1 MLAPRLSVS
10 PARPL
15 YKLRFER
22 FDIATKKQL
31 IRIDLI
37 KGDHSTELV
46 TGKIPDIKRKLDA
59 LAARAPEYADE
70 ITIDLESYEYYGS
83 TTISLDA
90 YYYREENAE
99 ERKERLAK
107 NNDLREQQKRIAEK
121 QIADYR
127 KRFPELFEE
136 KE

>member
-1 MLAPRLSVS
+1 M
-10 PARPL
+10 
-15 YKLRFER
+15 
-22 FDIATKKQL
+22 ITKKQL

-37 KGDHSTELV
+37 KHDHSTELV
-46 TGKIPDIKRKLDA
+46 TGKIPDIKKKLDA

-70 ITIDLESYEYYGS
+70 ITIEVEAYEYYES
-83 TTISLDA
+83 TVISLDA
-90 YYYREENAE
+90 YYYREENDE

-107 NNDLREQQKRIAEK
+107 NSALREQQKRIAEQ

>member
-1 MLAPRLSVS
+1 M
-10 PARPL
+10 
-15 YKLRFER
+15 
-22 FDIATKKQL
+22 KKQL

-37 KGDHSTELV
+37 KGDRNTELV
-46 TGKIPDIKRKLDA
+46 TGKIPDIKKKLDA

-70 ITIDLESYEYYGS
+70 IVIEVEAYEYYGS

-107 NNDLREQQKRIAEK
+107 NNDLREQQKRIAEG